1 MRRSDKNRLKAEQIK
16 QAKEMCDAMED
27 TKEEV
32 IIFDEASGRQVGKS
46 LAAIKV
52 GKSLAAIKV
61 GKYIL
66 QEMERVKEKQ
76 VAHEREM
83 HRLLSK
89 QHRSITKFK

>member
-1 MRRSDKNRLKAEQIK
+1 MRRSDKNRLKAERIK
-16 QAKEMCDAMED
+16 QAEEMCDAMED

-32 IIFDEASGRQVGKS
+32 IIFDEASGRQ
-46 LAAIKV
+46 V

-89 QHRSITKFK
+89 QQRSITKFK

>member
-1 MRRSDKNRLKAEQIK
+1 MRRSDKNRLKAERIK
-16 QAKEMCDAMED
+16 QAEEMCDAMED

-32 IIFDEASGRQVGKS
+32 IIFDEASGRQ
-46 LAAIKV
+46 V